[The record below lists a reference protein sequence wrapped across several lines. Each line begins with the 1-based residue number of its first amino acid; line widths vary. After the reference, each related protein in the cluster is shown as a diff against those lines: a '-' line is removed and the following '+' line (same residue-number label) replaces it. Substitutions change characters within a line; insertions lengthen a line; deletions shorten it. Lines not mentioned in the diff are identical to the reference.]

1 MSLGATATV
10 EEIMTKLQSV
20 FGNVATRGSIMRKF
34 DTAIQKQDESVT
46 AWGLRLEEKL
56 QKATEKGHVRSEE
69 KNDLL
74 KDAFWRGLRS
84 ERLKNA
90 TRVHFELISNFELL
104 RRAVRGEEKPD
115 AHQHWYE
122 TATAESVVEQTNDD
136 DPKYKQ
142 LLRKIEYL
150 EKSSDTVNRD
160 DRTNKDFKDR

>member
-34 DTAIQKQDESVT
+34 YTVIQKQDESVT

-104 RRAVRGEEKPD
+104 RRAVRGEEN
-115 AHQHWYE
+115 QMLIN
-122 TATAESVVEQTNDD
+122 TGM
-136 DPKYKQ
+136 KQ
-142 LLRKIEYL
+142 QQQNLSL
-150 EKSSDTVNRD
+150 NRLM
-160 DRTNKDFKDR
+160 TMTLSINSC